1 MLLSCKKRRNPH
13 QVPAGA
19 RFKAPSAA
27 LKFGGIRRMGFKLS
41 ISILVFGALIC
52 TSALAQGPKNVDIE
66 PEFPGDDL
74 SGSQI
79 KEEVGWGAYDDVNDS
94 SLSFRNESL
103 FIIRKDTG
111 MSPNVPGQG
120 VRTPAIVLGRTAVP
134 LAAGSWA
141 LTLNDV
147 DKSYLKLDLYQTGD
161 AVFGSGEL
169 AENGAIIPV
178 TAGGSVLGDR
188 LALFVVPAGSQ
199 NMYRFSLTIQ
209 PGSLNGDYIFTAPG
223 ASQPGV
229 AFGSLLSPQIPQA
242 AGQPA
247 QMPQAAQMN
256 QTPPA
261 AMPAA

>member
-1 MLLSCKKRRNPH
+1 
-13 QVPAGA
+13 
-19 RFKAPSAA
+19 
-27 LKFGGIRRMGFKLS
+27 MGFKIS
-41 ISILVFGALIC
+41 ISALALVACLC
-52 TSALAQGPKNVDIE
+52 MTAMAQGPKNVITE

-79 KEEVGWGAYDDVNDS
+79 MEEVGWGVYEDVNDS

-111 MSPNVPGQG
+111 MSPNVSGQG
-120 VRTPAIVLGRTAVP
+120 VRTPAIVGRAGVA

-141 LTLNDV
+141 FTLNDV
-147 DKSYLKLDLYQTGD
+147 EKSYLKLDLYQTGD

-169 AENGAIIPV
+169 AKAGNVTSV

-209 PGSLNGDYIFTAPG
+209 QGSLSGEYIFTAPG
-223 ASQPGV
+223 VNQPGV
-229 AFGSLLSPQIPQA
+229 AFGNLVSPQVPLA
-242 AGQPA
+242 AVQPA
-247 QMPQAAQMN
+247 QMIQPAQFN

-261 AMPAA
+261 ATAMPAT